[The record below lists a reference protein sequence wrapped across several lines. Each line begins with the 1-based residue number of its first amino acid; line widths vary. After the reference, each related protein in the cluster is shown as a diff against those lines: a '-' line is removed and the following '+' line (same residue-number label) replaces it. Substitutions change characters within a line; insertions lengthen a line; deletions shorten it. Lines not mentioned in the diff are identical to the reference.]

1 MYLLVQQMKKI
12 ITVCITMVVL
22 TLPELAQESP
32 SDSWVK
38 AQEEMK
44 AMMGSV
50 PVMFTK
56 LPANVRVSAW
66 ELFKSINN
74 PNTAIPS
81 KYGELIGL
89 AVAAQIP
96 CEYCVIAHTE
106 LAKLFGATDEEIREA
121 VTKGAE
127 TRFWST
133 ILNGNLTD
141 TDMKSFKSDWD
152 KTIEFMKAHSK

>member
-1 MYLLVQQMKKI
+1 MCSRYHRFCTIFTAI
-12 ITVCITMVVL
+12 IAVFIFSSSL
-22 TLPELAQESP
+22 FAQ
-32 SDSWVK
+32 DSSNQSWQK
-38 AQEEMK
+38 AQTEIK

-56 LPANVRVSAW
+56 LPMNVRVSAW

-96 CEYCVIAHTE
+96 CEYCIIAHTA
-106 LAKLFGATDEEIREA
+106 LAKLFGATDEEIKEA
-121 VTKGAE
+121 IAKGAE
-127 TRFWST
+127 TRFLST
-133 ILNGNLTD
+133 ILNGNLVD
-141 TDMKSFKSDWD
+141 IKSFKSDWN
-152 KTIEFMKAHSK
+152 KTIQFMKAHKK

>member
-1 MYLLVQQMKKI
+1 MYSLFQRTKHI
-12 ITVCITMVVL
+12 ITVLITVIVISIPL
-22 TLPELAQESP
+22 FAQESAT
-32 SDSWVK
+32 DGWNK
-38 AQEEMK
+38 AQAEMK

-56 LPANVRVSAW
+56 LPMNVRVSAW

-96 CEYCVIAHTE
+96 CEYCIIAHTT
-106 LAKLFGATDEEIREA
+106 LAKLFGATDEEIEEA
-121 VTKGAE
+121 VTEGAE
-127 TRFWST
+127 TRFLST
-133 ILNGNLTD
+133 ILNGNLV
-141 TDMKSFKSDWD
+141 DMQSFKSDWN
-152 KTIEFMKAHSK
+152 KTIEFMKEHSK

>member
-1 MYLLVQQMKKI
+1 MHPVLQQMKNI
-12 ITVCITMVVL
+12 ITVCITVIVL
-22 TLPELAQESP
+22 TLPVLAQDSS
-32 SDSWVK
+32 SDSWEK

-44 AMMGSV
+44 AMMGGV

-56 LPANVRVSAW
+56 LPMNVRANAW

-74 PNTAIPS
+74 PNTVIPS

-96 CEYCVIAHTE
+96 CEYCVIAHTT
-106 LAKLFGATDEEIREA
+106 LAKLFGATDEEIQEA

-127 TRFWST
+127 TRFFST

-141 TDMKSFKSDWD
+141 TDKESYNSDWN
-152 KTIEFMKAHSK
+152 KIIEFMKAHHK